1 MQRVP
6 QSESDRLVEARM
18 KWANFVKERVVPI
31 TDVENVAK
39 LVVDVTN

>member
-6 QSESDRLVEARM
+6 QLENDRLKEARM

-31 TDVENVAK
+31 TYVENVAK